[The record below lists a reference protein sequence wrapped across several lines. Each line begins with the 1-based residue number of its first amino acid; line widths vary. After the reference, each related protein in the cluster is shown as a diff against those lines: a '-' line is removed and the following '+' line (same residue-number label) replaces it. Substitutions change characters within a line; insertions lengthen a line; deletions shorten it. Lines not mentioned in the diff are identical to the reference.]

1 MGQIPFVTGVPDTNN
16 IDVYRDAKLNILEE
30 DFHIYI
36 TDEERKHAN
45 NLKTEIAIDNF
56 FISAISNQRWY

>member
-16 IDVYRDAKLNILEE
+16 IDVYREAKLKILEE

-45 NLKTEIAIDNF
+45 NLKKETEIDNF
-56 FISAISNQRWY
+56 FITAIRNQHWH